1 MAMRIG
7 SGLPNIQKKDL
18 ERFQVVLP
26 ETQEQERSSTLFNAV
41 DSIIA
46 LEKVLLNKL
55 LEKKTYL
62 ISKMFI

>member
-18 ERFQVVLP
+18 ERFQIILP
-26 ETQEQERSSTLFNAV
+26 EPQEQERYTTLFDAV
-41 DSIIA
+41 ESILA
-46 LEKVLLNKL
+46 LEKDLLNKY